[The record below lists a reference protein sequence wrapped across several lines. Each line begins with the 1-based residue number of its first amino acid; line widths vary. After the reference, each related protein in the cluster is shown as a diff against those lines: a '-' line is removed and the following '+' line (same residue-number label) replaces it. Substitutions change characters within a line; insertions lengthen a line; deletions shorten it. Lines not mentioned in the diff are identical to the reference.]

1 MTNAKDADTKCATLF
16 PGIQA
21 VGEEEA
27 REIAR
32 SEVARLLQNHLPQ
45 AGKLFCSI
53 FFSKSNSLT
62 NSVHP
67 DTTNALHITKDDLMK
82 EIGNTEFC
90 TNSARHMTDL
100 LGDHELKADAR
111 VRN

>member
-1 MTNAKDADTKCATLF
+1 VINAKDADTECARLF

-32 SEVARLLQNHLPQ
+32 SEVARLLQKHLPQ
-45 AGKLFCSI
+45 TGKLFCSI

-62 NSVHP
+62 KSVHP
-67 DTTNALHITKDDLMK
+67 DITNALHITKDDLMK